1 VDFRFEFRP
10 YRRLFKQ
17 PLQTRYGKWSVRE
30 GIILRLTDANEQIG
44 WGEIAPIAHFGTES
58 FAQALSFCQFLST
71 EISANTI
78 AHIPPTFPACQFGFG
93 AAQEML
99 MTSPPTNALQPPV
112 HASHWT
118 HLQSYLLPTGLGALV
133 AWQDPW
139 KQGIRTFKWKIGVA
153 ALAEELNQF
162 KQLIQILPS
171 GTRLRLDANGGLS
184 FEEAYQWLQ
193 LCDRLMEHSM
203 EHSMEHPPVQ
213 AEIEFLEQPL
223 PVNQLDQL
231 LHLQTQF
238 KTPIA
243 LDESVS
249 TLAQLQTCYEKGWR
263 GVFVIKAA
271 IAGFPDHLRAF
282 CQTHPIDIVW
292 SSALETSIAQH
303 FIYQSLI
310 PSLPPSNRALGF
322 GVNHWFLDTALNQL
336 EFESLWESL

>member
-1 VDFRFEFRP
+1 M
-10 YRRLFKQ
+10 
-17 PLQTRYGKWSVRE
+17 
-30 GIILRLTDANEQIG
+30 ILRLTDVNGQIG

-99 MTSPPTNALQPPV
+99 MTSPLVSSPTHAPHPV
-112 HASHWT
+112 HTSHA
-118 HLQSYLLPTGLGALV
+118 LPQSYLLPTGIRALV

-139 KQGIRTFKWKIGVA
+139 KQGIRTFKWKIGVSP
-153 ALAEELNQF
+153 LAEESDQF
-162 KQLIQILPS
+162 KQLVHTLPPE
-171 GTRLRLDANGGLS
+171 TRLRLDANGGLS
-184 FEEAYQWLQ
+184 YEEACQWLQ
-193 LCDRLMEHSM
+193 VCDRLREHSQT
-203 EHSMEHPPVQ
+203 Q
-213 AEIEFLEQPL
+213 AEVEFLEQPL
-223 PVNQLDQL
+223 PVDQLDQL
-231 LHLQTQF
+231 LYLQTQF

-263 GVFVIKAA
+263 GIFVIKAA

-310 PSLPPSNRALGF
+310 PSLPPSERALGF
-322 GVNHWFLDTALNQL
+322 GVNHWFQDTALNQL